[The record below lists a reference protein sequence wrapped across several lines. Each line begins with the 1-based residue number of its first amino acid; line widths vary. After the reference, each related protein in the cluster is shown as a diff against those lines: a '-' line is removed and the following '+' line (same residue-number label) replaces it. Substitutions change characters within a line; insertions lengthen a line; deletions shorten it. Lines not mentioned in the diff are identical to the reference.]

1 MRIFTFITGLN
12 ITIFLLL
19 VAFSQLVLQ
28 AETPEKMN
36 YLRTVDTSR
45 VAGSFRIDTFLLVV
59 YPPSSGV
66 QFFKEG
72 IVFLSAKK
80 IEQAVYRNFFSF
92 GTLRL
97 YYAPVIDHH
106 TGIHY
111 DFSKGATFSCPAEA
125 ATFSKDY
132 TEMYFTR
139 LYKAGRTSIFYASDQ
154 AGSGRWVVDS
164 HPQEF
169 CSPGFSFTH
178 PTVSADG
185 NFLIFSSNITGT
197 KGGMDLFMVHRE
209 GTSWSQPENLGYG
222 INTQWN
228 EMFPFL
234 DADNNL
240 YFSSDRPG
248 TLGGYDIFMYR
259 FNGKGWDKP
268 VKPDNL
274 NTEQDE
280 IAFTMSKEGRD
291 MVFFSRRYKTGRK
304 YSVILL
310 RVMVSPGLEAAE
322 EKGKLSSLLYAN
334 ASQYKEP
341 EPEKTSEKAVDT
353 LLAEELNTELKTT
366 KIKPRSGW
374 VQTDINPKKIRDM
387 QNVLLSVSTTDT
399 VSQEIV
405 KEVSKDTVQPAAVVK
420 TPEKVNVY
428 KDTIVY
434 RVQIL
439 SSSRS
444 KKPYQVTI
452 NGVAYL
458 TYEYY
463 YQGAY
468 RTTVGEFTSAEPAS
482 ELRDQCRKA
491 GYPEAFRVAFRN
503 QKRVGDSGLF
513 K

>member
-1 MRIFTFITGLN
+1 MRFFTVIKGFHNAIFM
-12 ITIFLLL
+12 LLA
-19 VAFSQLVLQ
+19 AFSQLVLQ
-28 AETPEKMN
+28 AETPEKMDTV
-36 YLRTVDTSR
+36 RTIDTSR
-45 VAGSFRIDTFLLVV
+45 VAGSFRIDTFHLVV

-72 IVFLSAKK
+72 IVFLSSKK
-80 IEQAVYRNFFSF
+80 IEQAVYRSFFSF
-92 GTLRL
+92 GALRL

-111 DFSKGATFSCPAEA
+111 DFSKGALFSYPAEA
-125 ATFSKDY
+125 ASFSKEY

-139 LYKAGRTSIFYASDQ
+139 LYKAGHTSIFHASDQ

-164 HPQEF
+164 HPLEF
-169 CSPGFSFTH
+169 CSPGFSYTH
-178 PTVSADG
+178 PAVSADG
-185 NFLIFSSNITGT
+185 NFLIFSSNMTGT
-197 KGGMDLFMVHRE
+197 KGGMDLYMVHRE
-209 GTSWSQPENLGYG
+209 ETSWSQPENLGSG

-234 DADNNL
+234 DMDNNL
-240 YFSSDRPG
+240 YFSSDRQG
-248 TLGGYDIFMYR
+248 TLGGYDIFMCR
-259 FNGKGWDKP
+259 FNGKGWEKP

-274 NTEQDE
+274 NSEQDD

-291 MVFFSRRYKTGRK
+291 MAFFSRRYKTGRK
-304 YSVILL
+304 YSVVLL
-310 RVMVSPGLEAAE
+310 RVMVSPAPETAAE
-322 EKGKLSSLLYAN
+322 EGKLSSLLYAH
-334 ASQYKEP
+334 ASQYTEP
-341 EPEKTSEKAVDT
+341 EPVKAPEKEVDT
-353 LLAEELNTELKTT
+353 LLADKLNTEVKTV
-366 KIKPRSGW
+366 KMKPRAGL
-374 VQTDINPKKIRDM
+374 VQSDINPKKVRDM
-387 QNVLLSVSTTDT
+387 QNVKLSVSTTDT
-399 VSQEIV
+399 VSQEKVNEVV
-405 KEVSKDTVQPAAVVK
+405 KDSVQPVAIVK
-420 TPEKVNVY
+420 TPEKENGY
-428 KDTIVY
+428 KDIIVY

-503 QKRVGDSGLF
+503 NKRVGDAGLF